1 MSGFNKGS
9 SGFPENKKY
18 SRIMRILLNSHLIR
32 NRYRLKH
39 YRGIP
44 FFSTTRGGHLRLLA
58 FSTLSTIYVNFR
70 LTNDIPTEQGTKTLC
85 RESERNDYR
94 MPHSALSE
102 HSNFVVSI
110 NFFLSFSFSSLSFFF
125 LLLKCYAYQPSP
137 SRREDCRRSR
147 IRLEPANCNVWR
159 GRNSTGTTTVL

>member
-70 LTNDIPTEQGTKTLC
+70 LTNDIPTEQGTKTS
-85 RESERNDYR
+85 RESERNDCQIECLTL
-94 MPHSALSE
+94 LSP
-102 HSNFVVSI
+102 SI
-110 NFFLSFSFSSLSFFF
+110 RILSFRLTFSFPFLFLLFPFFF
-125 LLLKCYAYQPSP
+125 YYWSVTLTNRVHHVGKIADAQES
-137 SRREDCRRSR
+137 D
-147 IRLEPANCNVWR
+147 
-159 GRNSTGTTTVL
+159 